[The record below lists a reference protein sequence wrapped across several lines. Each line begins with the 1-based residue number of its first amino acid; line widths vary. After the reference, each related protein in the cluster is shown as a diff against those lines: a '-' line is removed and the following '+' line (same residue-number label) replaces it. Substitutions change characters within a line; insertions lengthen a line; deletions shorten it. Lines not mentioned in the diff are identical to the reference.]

1 MAVQNYS
8 ASNQV
13 APIATGFTRDETTS
27 DPFVRELYFGGPD
40 SPGMINQAYA
50 AAQKGYLDNPF
61 QAKGVAGFSPFANRA
76 MESVSQSRSISA

>member
-13 APIATGFTRDETTS
+13 APIATGFTRDDSQS

-40 SPGMINQAYA
+40 RWLQTIFRFPKECSTSRYGNYWRAKRIN
-50 AAQKGYLDNPF
+50 K
-61 QAKGVAGFSPFANRA
+61 S
-76 MESVSQSRSISA
+76 S